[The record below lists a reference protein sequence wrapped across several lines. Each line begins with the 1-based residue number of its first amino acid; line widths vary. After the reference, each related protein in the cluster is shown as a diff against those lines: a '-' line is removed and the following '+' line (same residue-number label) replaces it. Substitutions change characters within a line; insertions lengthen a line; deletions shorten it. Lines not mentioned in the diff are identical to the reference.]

1 MDVTEIDVA
10 ALVNIGVPTRVA
22 DALRSIIEPP
32 AYAQSGEVAD
42 APSVAQMESYYDESY
57 ALPLGW
63 GWGWGYAIP
72 VGTRFGRGFRDARRF
87 GYHRPPIVRGH
98 DGRPRG
104 RGERGQGQGGPQRG
118 GRRDGAQTGSPQGVP
133 TATGSNRPPAGD
145 PRYASPSRPAG
156 GTVRLGR
163 P

>member
-1 MDVTEIDVA
+1 DVTETDVA
-10 ALVNIGVPTRVA
+10 ALVNLGVPARIA
-22 DALRSIIEPP
+22 DALRSIVEPQP
-32 AYAQSGEVAD
+32 YASAGEVVD
-42 APSVAQMESYYDESY
+42 APNVARMESYYDESY

-104 RGERGQGQGGPQRG
+104 RGEQGTGQGGVPRG
-118 GRRDGAQTGSPQGVP
+118 GRRDGAQTGAQPVAP
-133 TATGSNRPPAGD
+133 TVSGSSRPPAGD
-145 PRYASPSRPAG
+145 PRHATPSRPSG
-156 GTVRLGR
+156 GTVRLGK